1 MEKYDD
7 GASAGMLG
15 TVYDDMERQIQPG
28 KTVGTTFDR
37 NKVGGFGIYQA
48 EDLVGLYAV
57 ENPTEILILLLILPV
72 LSPPQMIFYLT
83 WPLTVLCVSVDRHRF
98 ALLLVIS
105 PRLSSMTTDA
115 RKQHNCQ
122 ASVQSFSWVNLHLS

>member
-57 ENPTEILILLLILPV
+57 ENPTEILLLFDYEGHIWPKKFAGD
-72 LSPPQMIFYLT
+72 PKEMKEAYT
-83 WPLTVLCVSVDRHRF
+83 WFEESQEELLRSVRS
-98 ALLLVIS
+98 AGL
-105 PRLSSMTTDA
+105 
-115 RKQHNCQ
+115 
-122 ASVQSFSWVNLHLS
+122 